1 MPVAAGGA
9 PKYLLTVHHH
19 CHAPTCLAMEMWNND
34 TGALL
39 CRQRVVYGGRRG
51 ADEARF
57 NEPGYIATPPCLWG
71 SREHGLET
79 PPLMNGVTRGSR
91 GAGVVQAA

>member
-1 MPVAAGGA
+1 MRVRVRANPN
-9 PKYLLTVHHH
+9 PKPNPNPNP
-19 CHAPTCLAMEMWNND
+19 C
-34 TGALL
+34 
-39 CRQRVVYGGRRG
+39 GRRG

-79 PPLMNGVTRGSR
+79 PPLMNGVTIR
-91 GAGVVQAA
+91 VVALTNTSYGHHGEMALPEVTLGPAP

>member
-1 MPVAAGGA
+1 MRVRA
-9 PKYLLTVHHH
+9 TVRVR
-19 CHAPTCLAMEMWNND
+19 ANPNPNPNPN
-34 TGALL
+34 L
-39 CRQRVVYGGRRG
+39 CGRRG